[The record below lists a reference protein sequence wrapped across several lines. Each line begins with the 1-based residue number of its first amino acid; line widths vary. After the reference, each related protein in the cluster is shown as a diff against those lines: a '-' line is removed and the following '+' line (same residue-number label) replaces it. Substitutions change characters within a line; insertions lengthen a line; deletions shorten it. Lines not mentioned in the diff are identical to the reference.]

1 MNLCC
6 HQLLQIKIITKMKLI
21 ITIFT
26 FIIWSS
32 FSFFQANDYKIY
44 QEAISII
51 KNSSNY
57 IKYIEEYNYKN
68 KISVADGF
76 YPICAFCEVF
86 KNEITCC
93 KPVKDI
99 TELFQGLGEKG
110 LKNLSDV
117 GKSKI
122 TLYFTITENN
132 YFVVEI
138 ISNKKKHKTL
148 SYLFKNEN
156 KKLDLI
162 KVIENN

>member
-1 MNLCC
+1 
-6 HQLLQIKIITKMKLI
+6 MKLI

-32 FSFFQANDYKIY
+32 FSFSQANDYKIY

-51 KNSSNY
+51 KESSSY
-57 IKYIEEYNYKN
+57 TKYIEEYNYKN

-86 KNEITCC
+86 SNEIACC
-93 KPVKDI
+93 KPANEI
-99 TELFQGLGEKG
+99 TELFQGLREKG
-110 LKNLSDV
+110 LKNLSDIS
-117 GKSKI
+117 KSKI
-122 TLYFTITENN
+122 TLYFTIKENN
-132 YFVVEI
+132 YFVCEI
-138 ISNKKKHKTL
+138 ISNKEKHKTL

-156 KKLDLI
+156 EKLNLI